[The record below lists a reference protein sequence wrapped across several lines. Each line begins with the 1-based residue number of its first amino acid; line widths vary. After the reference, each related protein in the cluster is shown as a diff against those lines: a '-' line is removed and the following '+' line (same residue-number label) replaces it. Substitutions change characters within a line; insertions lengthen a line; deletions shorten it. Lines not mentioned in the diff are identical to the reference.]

1 VPSARPSRGGWPP
14 HDATQPWGDDPGG
27 VDALV
32 PSSGATEEGGPV
44 SVEAVAGVPAPA
56 LAGSVRRYIGYR
68 LTGVPPGV
76 HLGLP
81 SRHLT
86 VVLSLAGPVRMA
98 AMPDPAQAPAAF
110 QALAGGL
117 ATRPAVIVQ
126 DAVQEG
132 VQLELTPAGAR
143 ALLAVPAGA
152 LGPTV
157 VGLEDLLGADAREL
171 LDRLAA
177 TAGWAGRFAVLDEVL
192 ARRPRPAG
200 PPAAPLAR
208 AWDLLV
214 ASGGTVGVAE
224 LADRVGWSRRHL
236 AERFRREYGVAPKAA
251 ARVIRF
257 ERSRALVQRADR
269 PSLAVIAAACG
280 YADQAHLAREWRDL
294 AGCPPSAWLAA
305 EDLPSVQAVAAV
317 AGHDPDDD

>member
-1 VPSARPSRGGWPP
+1 VTA
-14 HDATQPWGDDPGG
+14 
-27 VDALV
+27 
-32 PSSGATEEGGPV
+32 
-44 SVEAVAGVPAPA
+44 EAVVGRPAPA
-56 LAGSVRRYIGYR
+56 LVASVRRYVGYR

-152 LGPTV
+152 LGPAV

-177 TAGWAGRFAVLDEVL
+177 TAGWPGRFAVLDDVL
-192 ARRPRPAG
+192 ARRPGPARP
-200 PPAAPLAR
+200 PDAPLAR

-214 ASGGTVGVAE
+214 ASGGTVRVDE
-224 LADRVGWSRRHL
+224 LADRVGWSRRNL
-236 AERFRREYGVAPKAA
+236 TDRFQREYGLAPKAA
-251 ARVIRF
+251 ARVVRF
-257 ERSRALVQRADR
+257 ERSRALVQRRDR
-269 PSLAVIAAACG
+269 PSLAAVAAACG

-317 AGHDPDDD
+317 GGHDPGHD